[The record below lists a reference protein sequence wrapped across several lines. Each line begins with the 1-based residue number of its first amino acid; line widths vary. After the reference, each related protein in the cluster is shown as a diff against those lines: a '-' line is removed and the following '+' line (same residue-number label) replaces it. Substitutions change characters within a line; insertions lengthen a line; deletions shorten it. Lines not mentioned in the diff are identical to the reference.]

1 MHVYPNYYKKK
12 FIVFSS
18 QSIRMSRNNIN
29 FNDKEIEKSN
39 FYKKI
44 KTYLIQTISMLIK
57 CQSLNKNNMANIIH
71 LNTLLGIMIMMLLD
85 HYIQS
90 YFIGYND
97 NDVIRPLYLEFS
109 QMNGYI
115 NEFNEKKK

>member
-44 KTYLIQTISMLIK
+44 KTYLI
-57 CQSLNKNNMANIIH
+57 
-71 LNTLLGIMIMMLLD
+71 
-85 HYIQS
+85 
-90 YFIGYND
+90 
-97 NDVIRPLYLEFS
+97 
-109 QMNGYI
+109 
-115 NEFNEKKK
+115 